1 MQLMP
6 GTARQTAGA
15 IGVSYSQNR
24 LTNPD
29 YNIRLGIAHLEEL
42 LERWS
47 GSYVLTIAA
56 YNAGSANVATWVE
69 TYGDPRNPGVDV
81 IDWIELIPFGETR
94 NYVQRVLEN
103 IQVYRD
109 RLSGSSQPL
118 DILADLTRSYAP
130 KGRITLPEPA
140 PRG

>member
-1 MQLMP
+1 
-6 GTARQTAGA
+6 
-15 IGVSYSQNR
+15 
-24 LTNPD
+24 
-29 YNIRLGIAHLEEL
+29 L

-56 YNAGSANVATWVE
+56 YNAGSGNVAAWVD
-69 TYGDPRNPGVDV
+69 TYGDPRNPGMDV

-109 RLSGSSQPL
+109 RLTGGAQPL
-118 DILADLTRSYAP
+118 EIVTDLTRSYAP
-130 KGRITLPEPA
+130 AYVPLPAPA